1 VKGPKSRKNGEL
13 QRWRGARR
21 GRNRNFYRGREDFC
35 KNFETADDWNNG
47 ETKSLR
53 GDCRTRCRAKLARM
67 RAATGP
73 GVEIGAKVEL
83 RSQED
88 DSEQQG
94 ADTGTAG
101 VGEHLSTKTKLR
113 TEWLRGQAT

>member
-1 VKGPKSRKNGEL
+1 
-13 QRWRGARR
+13 
-21 GRNRNFYRGREDFC
+21 
-35 KNFETADDWNNG
+35 
-47 ETKSLR
+47 
-53 GDCRTRCRAKLARM
+53 M